1 MSEEA
6 SDFPDLPEV
15 PTDAA
20 PRVRRI
26 SNKRPKKTA
35 APVEEVSVPEV
46 PVAQPEEAPA
56 PAAAEPAPVAPP
68 VESAS
73 ADEAEDA
80 ESGGADWA
88 EPETSGGGSAAET
101 AKRKRRRKKGKGGGQ
116 APVVQE
122 TVMPLVA
129 DAAANGDETPEPPA
143 PRERPERERP
153 VERQSER
160 MERPERV
167 ERPERTERPERPQPP
182 QPIQPRSKVDPEELA
197 KRAWKIYLAEVS
209 EEGVALIGDAD
220 ARELSRRCFRL
231 AEIFIEEQ
239 SRRR

>member
-15 PTDAA
+15 PTDAP

-26 SNKRPKKTA
+26 SNKRPKKTVP
-35 APVEEVSVPEV
+35 PVEEVSLPEV

-56 PAAAEPAPVAPP
+56 PAAAVPAPVAPP
-68 VESAS
+68 AESDS
-73 ADEAEDA
+73 ADEAEDT

-116 APVVQE
+116 APAVQE
-122 TVMPLVA
+122 TVMPLIA
-129 DAAANGDETPEPPA
+129 DAAQGGDEAPEPPA
-143 PRERPERERP
+143 PRERPERQ
-153 VERQSER
+153 VERHS
-160 MERPERV
+160 ERPERG
-167 ERPERTERPERPQPP
+167 ERPERTERPQPPQPP
-182 QPIQPRSKVDPEELA
+182 QPVQQRSKVDPEELA

>member
-15 PTDAA
+15 PTDAP

-35 APVEEVSVPEV
+35 PPVEEVSLPEV
-46 PVAQPEEAPA
+46 PVAMPDEAPSA
-56 PAAAEPAPVAPP
+56 PAAEPAPVVTSAES
-68 VESAS
+68 ESADD
-73 ADEAEDA
+73 ANDA
-80 ESGGADWA
+80 EPAAADWA
-88 EPETSGGGSAAET
+88 DPETSGGGSGSET

-116 APVVQE
+116 APAVQE

-129 DAAANGDETPEPPA
+129 DSAQSGDDAPEPPA
-143 PRERPERERP
+143 PRERPERQ
-153 VERQSER
+153 VERHS
-160 MERPERV
+160 ERPERA
-167 ERPERTERPERPQPP
+167 ERPERTERPQPP
-182 QPIQPRSKVDPEELA
+182 LPVQQRSKVDPEELA